1 MKKTLKYLPVLLML
15 VAMLCTAQ
23 TFAQGTPPP
32 PPSGGHGATGN
43 QPPTG
48 GNAPI
53 GGGLAIMLALGA
65 AYAGKKAYENRISN
79 F

>member
-1 MKKTLKYLPVLLML
+1 MKKKIITLSAVVLMAL
-15 VAMLCTAQ
+15 APTALI
-23 TFAQGTPPP
+23 FAQPNPGQN
-32 PPSGGHGATGN
+32 SGGGN
-43 QPPTG
+43 VGGGPIG

>member
-1 MKKTLKYLPVLLML
+1 MKNRILSLCIVLFLIVSPVLL
-15 VAMLCTAQ
+15 VNAQ
-23 TFAQGTPPP
+23 PNPGQN
-32 PPSGGHGATGN
+32 SGGGAVSGG
-43 QPPTG
+43 PIG